1 MARENLSGRGQKG
14 GVYRSGSFAKAKK
27 RGMKTADLTKGQLK
41 RATTARGKKVSQRQ
55 VAKATKKTARADI
68 SETQFEKGRGV
79 TKGGKLFTG
88 TVKLA
93 SGKTATYVRGRR
105 VVAGKKPAAS
115 RGGSSGGRGASTA
128 AAASTKT
135 TKPGTTRV
143 SPSRRGEGAGGGQ
156 KPAGTSRGYVH
167 DSFIASQP
175 VRRLNALQKTR
186 LYGTSGNPYSLKKSG
201 ASTPS
206 NRATRGSR
214 SQLRK
219 DKSGNYRWVKVV

>member
-1 MARENLSGRGQKG
+1 MAREDLSGRGQKG

-41 RATTARGKKVSQRQ
+41 RATTARGKKVSQKAVKRAT
-55 VAKATKKTARADI
+55 AKRNATDI
-68 SETQFEKGRGV
+68 SQTQFEKGRGV

-115 RGGSSGGRGASTA
+115 RGGSSSGRGASTTT
-128 AAASTKT
+128 AASTKT
-135 TKPGTTRV
+135 TKTGTTRV
-143 SPSRRGEGAGGGQ
+143 PPSRRGEGAGGGQ
-156 KPAGTSRGYVH
+156 KPASTPRGYVH
-167 DSFIASQP
+167 DSFIPSQP
-175 VRRLNALQKTR
+175 VRRLSALQKAN
-186 LYGTSGNPYSLKKSG
+186 LYGVSGNPYSLKKSG
-201 ASTPS
+201 ASAPTNKKP
-206 NRATRGSR
+206 RGQK

-219 DKSGNYRWVKVV
+219 GKDGSYRWVKVV

>member
-1 MARENLSGRGQKG
+1 MAREDLSKRGKVG

-27 RGMKTADLTKGQLK
+27 RGAKTANLTKKDLS
-41 RATTARGKKVSQRQ
+41 RAQTARGKKVSQRQ

-79 TKGGKLFTG
+79 TRNGKLFTG

-105 VVAGKKPAAS
+105 VVAGKKSTSAG
-115 RGGSSGGRGASTA
+115 RGGSGGRSTSTTTSRP
-128 AAASTKT
+128 STKKT
-135 TKPGTTRV
+135 TTTRV
-143 SPSRRGEGAGGGQ
+143 SPSQRGEGSGSRSTS
-156 KPAGTSRGYVH
+156 GTPRGYVH

-186 LYGTSGNPYSLKKSG
+186 LYGTSGNPYGLSKSG
-201 ASTPS
+201 AKKPTNKKPS
-206 NRATRGSR
+206 GEKT
-214 SQLRK
+214 QLRK
-219 DKSGNYRWVKVV
+219 GKDGNYRWVKVV